1 MKLLVACFAVVLV
14 AGGVRALQSKP
25 VITTEGIVDYAA
37 PPSTLEAAVQQAD
50 AIVIGTVAQE
60 RTRRLADDPSSTR
73 VVYTITVAQV
83 LRSHPQLMQP
93 TFDLY
98 RYGGDTDAGDHIIR
112 RVQRG
117 FPRFIAGHQY
127 LTLLSWNPVL
137 QGFEPQY
144 GPNSVF
150 ELFPDGRID
159 TSGKAPFARSQT
171 AKSRATLI
179 ADIQR
184 AIGQ

>member
-60 RTRRLADDPSSTR
+60 RTHHLAADPSSTR
-73 VVYTITVAQV
+73 VVYTVTVAQV
-83 LRSHPQLMQP
+83 FRSHPQLMQP

-98 RYGGDTDAGDHIIR
+98 RYGGDTDAGDHIVR
-112 RVQRG
+112 RAQRG
-117 FPRFIAGHQY
+117 FPRFIVGHQY
-127 LTLLSWNPVL
+127 LALLSWNPVL

-159 TSGKAPFARSQT
+159 TSGKAPYARSQT
-171 AKSRATLI
+171 AKSGAKLI
-179 ADIQR
+179 ADIKR